1 MFLFD
6 KRLERFE
13 RITPESVEIG
23 AYIFDTGG
31 VQLVDPPVSAL
42 PVKDQVGFLK
52 HAQML
57 GDGWSADGKALG
69 DLMDCGGAFGQ
80 TLKNR

>member
-1 MFLFD
+1 LFLFD

-31 VQLVDPPVSAL
+31 VQLVDPPVPAL
-42 PVKDQVGFLK
+42 PVKDQP
-52 HAQML
+52 
-57 GDGWSADGKALG
+57 
-69 DLMDCGGAFGQ
+69 
-80 TLKNR
+80 R